1 MALTSTAI
9 NRNMQMYGVADIDA
23 FVAELTDSIT
33 YKLTGGYMVV
43 AGLMSDAQELLAVG
57 DADRA
62 RCTLNIAKH
71 VLFEIAEGQ
80 LVGSVERV

>member
-23 FVAELTDSIT
+23 FVVELTDSIT
-33 YKLTGGYMVV
+33 YELTGGYMVV

-62 RCTLNIAKH
+62 RRTLNIAKH
-71 VLFEIAEGQ
+71 VLFEIAEGR